1 MSWTR
6 DLARTQLNNGLT
18 AIIQRAPS
26 APVVAVVT
34 HVRAGYFDE
43 PDEWVGIA
51 HVLEHMYF
59 KGTARRG
66 PQAIARETQEVG
78 GYINAGTIYD
88 KTVYYTV
95 LPSSDGGLGQ
105 ALDIQSDAL
114 RNAAIDAD
122 ELSRELEVIIQEAMR
137 KMDTPAA
144 VTQETLFQ
152 LLFQTHRIRRW
163 RIGDE
168 EGLRRLT
175 RDDLVAYYETRYTP
189 DRTIISVVGDLDVS
203 ETLELVDRFY
213 GDWNRTPGK
222 FDRSPA
228 ETGPVTP
235 AIRFLTGDVKRPR
248 AALGWRTVD
257 PLHAD
262 APSLD
267 VAADI
272 LGSGRGSHLY
282 RHLRRSGIATSTSA
296 GHYTPTEVG
305 VFSIDLEA
313 DPSSFSQAVTEAVRR
328 IGALRQGAATDE
340 DIERV
345 RALLQTQWLGRFESM
360 EGRATMLC
368 EAEALGGLH
377 LLDEFYQQVMSVDR
391 DDVVAAAER
400 YLDPEA
406 TCVVALSPEDSPASI
421 ANTWSNGTSTAVEA
435 PAVVRQL
442 DVSDAPSHNGSAQE
456 VASGIFVIAHDTSDL
471 IIRAKHGTGLVR
483 FGVHFAGIPTLETRA
498 NAGLSSLVTRCA
510 VRGASGLSGEELAQ
524 AFERLGGRLASAI
537 HADHMGWWVTV
548 PAEHAGMAA
557 HLVRAVAEHPN
568 LDGAE
573 VEIERRL
580 LASDARRA
588 QDDMFGYPIDRVLGE
603 AFGDHAY
610 GFPTTGFPDSVE
622 RITVAEVQEW
632 ARRLTRTKPVVVA
645 VGDLGLGAM
654 RRAMAPLLEW
664 PSAIDGATHA
674 PLPARATHAHE
685 DRKKE
690 QTALAM
696 AFPAFPFESP
706 ERYAL
711 SITASVLSGLAG
723 RLFDELRE
731 RRCLAYTVGAF
742 PWLGRYAGL
751 MLSYIATSPE
761 REDEARSAMLSELRR
776 LVDDPPDEA
785 ELNRAKQYTAGSVE
799 MRQQRGRS
807 MADEVLHAW
816 MKGAIETVPEQAS
829 RLRAVTQQQVV
840 EVASRV
846 FLGEQRA
853 EFVVRGVPKDN

>member
-6 DLARTQLNNGLT
+6 DLVRTQLDNGLI
-18 AIIQRAPS
+18 AIVQRAPS

-43 PDEWVGIA
+43 PDKWVGIA

-95 LPSSDGGLGQ
+95 LPSSDGGLRK
-105 ALDIQSDAL
+105 ALDVQSDAL

-137 KMDTPAA
+137 KKDTPAA

-163 RIGDE
+163 RIGEE

-175 RDDLVAYYETRYTP
+175 RDDLVSYYESRYTP

-203 ETLELVDRFY
+203 ETLELVDHYY
-213 GDWNRTPGK
+213 GDWNRTPGT
-222 FDRSPA
+222 FDGSPS
-228 ETGPVTP
+228 ETDPVTP
-235 AIRFLTGDVKRPR
+235 AIRVLTGDVKRPR

-257 PLHAD
+257 ALHPD

-267 VAADI
+267 IAADI

-282 RHLRRSGIATSTSA
+282 RSLRRTGIATSTSA

-305 VFSIDLEA
+305 VFSIGLEA

-328 IGALRQGAATDE
+328 TSALRQGAATDE

-345 RALLQTQWLGRFESM
+345 RALTRTQWLGRFESM

-368 EAEALGGLH
+368 EAEALGGVH
-377 LLDEFYQQVMSVDR
+377 LLDEFYRQSMSVDR
-391 DDVVAAAER
+391 DDVAYAAER
-400 YLDPEA
+400 YLDPED
-406 TCVVALSPEDSPASI
+406 TCVVTFSPEDSPASV
-421 ANTWSNGTSTAVEA
+421 ANTWSNGASAKIEP

-442 DVSDAPSHNGSAQE
+442 DAADAPSPNGSAQE
-456 VASGIFVIAHDTSDL
+456 VASGIFLVAHDTSDL
-471 IIRAKHGTGLVR
+471 IVREKLGTGLVR
-483 FGVHFAGIPTLETRA
+483 FGLHFAGIPMMETPG
-498 NAGLSSLVTRCA
+498 NAGLSSLVARCA

-537 HADHMGWWVTV
+537 RADHMGWWVTV
-548 PAEHAGMAA
+548 PAEHAGTAA
-557 HLVRAVAEHPN
+557 HLVRAVAERPN
-568 LDGAE
+568 LDDTE

-588 QDDMFGYPIDRVLGE
+588 QDDMFGYPIDRVRGE
-603 AFGDHAY
+603 AFGEHAY
-610 GFPTTGFPDSVE
+610 GLPTTGFPDSVE
-622 RITVAEVQEW
+622 RITVAEVHDW
-632 ARRLTRTKPVVVA
+632 AQRLTRTKPVVVA
-645 VGDLGLGAM
+645 VGDLGVEAM
-654 RRAMAPLLEW
+654 RIAMAPLLEW
-664 PSAIDGATHA
+664 PGAIGGATHL
-674 PLPARATHAHE
+674 PPPARATHAHE
-685 DRKKE
+685 ERRKE

-711 SITASVLSGLAG
+711 SIAASVLSGLAG

-731 RRCLAYTVGAF
+731 RRSLAYTVGAF

-761 REDEARSAMLSELRR
+761 REDEARSAMLGEFRR
-776 LVDDPPDEA
+776 FVDDPPDDA
-785 ELNRAKQYTAGSVE
+785 ELNRAKNYSAGSVE
-799 MRQQRGRS
+799 MRQQSSRS
-807 MADEVLHAW
+807 MADEVLQAW

-846 FLGEQRA
+846 FLDDQCA
-853 EFVVRGVPKDN
+853 EFVVRGVPKDD